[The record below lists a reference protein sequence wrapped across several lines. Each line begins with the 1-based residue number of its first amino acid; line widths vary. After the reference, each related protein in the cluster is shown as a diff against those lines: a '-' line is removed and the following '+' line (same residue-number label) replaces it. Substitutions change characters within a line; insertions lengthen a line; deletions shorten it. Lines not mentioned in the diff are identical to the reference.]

1 MGTQSTFITRIARC
15 QPDIFI
21 IKDDDMNTER
31 LHSVLVAAALDNEKL
46 DLVTLLQNVETTYT
60 QSVQSPNPQQAEAF
74 NNAMEALRVAS
85 EQSVCAHLTPSRR
98 KILESIGGGFL
109 AGLIQRVE
117 KALDVSRTP
126 AEVVVELQKLRS
138 SLGELVKSAQSVR
151 SIFGKLNIAVED
163 TPSDLAEVEI
173 LLPKALVDS
182 NLLGLAR
189 EARSLDRALSDIQ
202 ETATGSRKSVE
213 LRSLG
218 SGSVD
223 FYMVVDPIAG
233 AAILTLVTS
242 IVQLINAILQT
253 RKNQYELQQ
262 QEAPEAVIKQLRDWE
277 KERINNKLENIR
289 DVLLEGYP
297 GDKGRRNELRTALT
311 SSLQLL
317 ANRIDRGMDI
327 DVAIGRDVSEVP
339 AEPEAGQEEAPA
351 RTNAIEAIR
360 NSSNIIQTLDR
371 SAQPVLELPSA
382 SDEEQEE
389 EKQSKDG
396 RKKK

>member
-1 MGTQSTFITRIARC
+1 
-15 QPDIFI
+15 
-21 IKDDDMNTER
+21 MNTER

-46 DLVTLLQNVETTYT
+46 DLVSLLQNVETTYT
-60 QSVQSPNPQQAEAF
+60 QSVQSPSPEQAEAF
-74 NNAMEALRVAS
+74 DNAMEALRVAS
-85 EQSVCAHLTPSRR
+85 EQSVCTHLTPSRR

-109 AGLIQRVE
+109 AGRGLVQSVE
-117 KALDVSRTP
+117 KVLNVSRTP
-126 AEVVVELQKLRS
+126 SEVVAELQKLRS
-138 SLGELVKSAQSVR
+138 SLGELVESAESIR
-151 SIFGKLNIAVED
+151 STFSKLNIAVED
-163 TPSDLAEVEI
+163 TPSDLAEIEI

-182 NLLGLAR
+182 NLLGLAK

-218 SGSVD
+218 SGSID

-253 RKNQYELQQ
+253 RKNQHELQQ
-262 QEAPEAVIKQLRDWE
+262 QEVPEAVIQLLRDWE
-277 KERINNKLENIR
+277 KKRINNELEKIRDALLEN
-289 DVLLEGYP
+289 YP
-297 GDKGRRNELRTALT
+297 GDKGRRNELKTALKP
-311 SSLQLL
+311 SLQLL

-327 DVAIGRDVSEVP
+327 DVAIGRDVSEVST
-339 AEPEAGQEEAPA
+339 EPEEGQEKAPA
-351 RTNAIEAIR
+351 RTNAIETIR
-360 NSSNIIQTLDR
+360 NRSNIIQTLDR

-382 SDEEQEE
+382 SDEEQED
-389 EKQSKDG
+389 EKQSRDG